1 MGRYLRGSLVVFHK
15 NSIYNRKVAKS
26 QGEHSKY
33 TDSDFRQY
41 IVQIAG
47 KYMENHDDIKEKSKL
62 KK

>member
-1 MGRYLRGSLVVFHK
+1 MVFHK
-15 NSIYNRKVAKS
+15 NSIYNRKVAKF

-41 IVQIAG
+41 IVQLAG
-47 KYMENHDDIKEKSKL
+47 KYMENHDDVKEKSKL